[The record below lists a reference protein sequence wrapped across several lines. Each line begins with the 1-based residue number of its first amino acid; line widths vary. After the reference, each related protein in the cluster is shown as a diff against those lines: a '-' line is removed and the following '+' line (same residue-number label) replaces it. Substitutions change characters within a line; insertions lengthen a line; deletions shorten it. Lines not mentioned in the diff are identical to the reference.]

1 MPKITYPQL
10 RDWLGKAITI
20 GGDIYGLAKTV
31 MTLVSLFG
39 NDYKGEE
46 EQIAEHC
53 DKIREEA
60 ITILDLLALIE
71 EEVDR
76 AD

>member
-1 MPKITYPQL
+1 MPKITYMQL
-10 RDWLGKAITI
+10 RDWIGKAIEV

-31 MTLVSLFG
+31 QTLVTLFG
-39 NDYKGEE
+39 GDYKGEE
-46 EQIAEHC
+46 EQIMDHC
-53 DKIREEA
+53 DKIREETIA
-60 ITILDLLALIE
+60 ILDLLALIE